1 MSRGTAMT
9 KRPARQPPASRR
21 CPPPATGTREE
32 QPPGDGQTGPE
43 AGAGRPHRPA
53 GRGRAP
59 AHQRPA
65 RSARADPAP
74 QRGDREPSPRTG
86 RCGSARSPPPRPRR
100 QDLNGRSPPAS
111 CTAPACPARARSMR
125 GPLGASAPRPQPHPS
140 WRPWA
145 TRTAAQAACGLSGP
159 GPGRAGPRANPQP
172 GPGPQSGPGR
182 AARIGLGDLAA
193 AGGRSGARARTGPV
207 SFTGLARCGLRVRPG
222 SHLPGAVTGHAVAL
236 LSELTGAG
244 QPVWLGSGRW
254 PGT

>member
-1 MSRGTAMT
+1 MT
-9 KRPARQPPASRR
+9 KRPARQPPAFRR
-21 CPPPATGTREE
+21 CPPPATGTREK
-32 QPPGDGQTGPE
+32 QPPGDGQAGPGTDLDAHIARLVADAPSLTSAQRDQLTLILRSDRSQE
-43 AGAGRPHRPA
+43 PGPAGAA
-53 GRGRAP
+53 VRG
-59 AHQRPA
+59 
-65 RSARADPAP
+65 
-74 QRGDREPSPRTG
+74 PRQ
-86 RCGSARSPPPRPRR
+86 PRPRR

-111 CTAPACPARARSMR
+111 CTAPAYPTRARRMR